1 MPSLMLPGLLEH
13 LPAPVPK
20 VVLSL
25 AARILYLEVGT
36 PGESG
41 LGVRRFQTP
50 VSNRIELASHHLAG

>member
-25 AARILYLEVGT
+25 GARILYLEVGT
-36 PGESG
+36 PGESS
-41 LGVRRFQTP
+41 LGVRRSQTT
-50 VSNRIELASHHLAG
+50 SQQSY